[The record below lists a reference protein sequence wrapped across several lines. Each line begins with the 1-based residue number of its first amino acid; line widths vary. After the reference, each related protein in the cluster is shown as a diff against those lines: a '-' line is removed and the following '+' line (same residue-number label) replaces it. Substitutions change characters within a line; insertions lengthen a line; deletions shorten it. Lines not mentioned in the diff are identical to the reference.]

1 MKEFFKCEHKTQGKK
16 RRSMFL
22 QKAELWPEACVIVRI
37 GSREQQRY
45 RRSCIRICTC
55 QITKTE
61 IDTERPAKFSYMQ
74 NRFGRRA
81 GEMASVPI
89 FLTGFRWE
97 QNPDFR
103 PHDENRMT
111 KRVKAYSLWGIKHI
125 GRLAAKIV
133 RNLFRQ
139 VFDAKNLNAPP
150 VKRIPPT
157 GLAYVFAE
165 WKRTGQRGRIPND
178 PQPFRRI

>member
-1 MKEFFKCEHKTQGKK
+1 MKEFLICEHKTQGKK
-16 RRSMFL
+16 GRSMFL
-22 QKAELWPEACVIVRI
+22 QKAVLWPEACVIVRI

-45 RRSCIRICTC
+45 RRPCIRICTC
-55 QITKTE
+55 QFTKTE
-61 IDTERPAKFSYMQ
+61 IATERPAKFSYMQ

-81 GEMASVPI
+81 EEMASVPI

-103 PHDENRMT
+103 PHDENRMA

-139 VFDAKNLNAPP
+139 IFDAKNLNAPP
-150 VKRIPPT
+150 VKRYRQRVWRMIRRVET
-157 GLAYVFAE
+157 H
-165 WKRTGQRGRIPND
+165 RTAW
-178 PQPFRRI
+178 